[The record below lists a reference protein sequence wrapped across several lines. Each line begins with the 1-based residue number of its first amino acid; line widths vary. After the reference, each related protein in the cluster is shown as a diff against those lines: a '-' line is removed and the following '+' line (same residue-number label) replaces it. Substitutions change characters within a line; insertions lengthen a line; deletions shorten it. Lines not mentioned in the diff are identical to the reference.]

1 MNRPGIRIYL
11 YEYEYTSISIASE
24 SVLHIKRPFS
34 GLLIF
39 WQAMQ
44 AVFHQK
50 YEKYKLFN
58 FNDSFE
64 SISY

>member
-1 MNRPGIRIYL
+1 
-11 YEYEYTSISIASE
+11 
-24 SVLHIKRPFS
+24 
-34 GLLIF
+34 LLIF